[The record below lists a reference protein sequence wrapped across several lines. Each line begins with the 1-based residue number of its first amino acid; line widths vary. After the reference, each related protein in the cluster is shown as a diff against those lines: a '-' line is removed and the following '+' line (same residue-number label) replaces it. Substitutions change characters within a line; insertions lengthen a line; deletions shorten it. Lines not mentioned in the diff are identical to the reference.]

1 MVNSL
6 NRPAKLGTPSSFYLD
21 ESHGSIPLYNQIDVA
36 VTAPKAPL
44 DNSPASPPQPPLGDS
59 LSELSE
65 RLPGR

>member
-6 NRPAKLGTPSSFYLD
+6 NRPAKLGAPASLYLD
-21 ESHGSIPLYNQIDVA
+21 EGHDPIPLYNQIDVA
-36 VTAPKAPL
+36 MSAPKAPL
-44 DNSPASPPQPPLGDS
+44 DDSPAAPPQPPLGYS